1 MKSRSTFSVLF
12 WIKTSKDSIDSA
24 TLYARIT
31 VDGKR
36 VNLSLKHEIPLNQ
49 WDARRSKVSGR
60 SLEAKEINEYIQ
72 HVRAELFSCYR
83 DLKLEGEIIDAESVK
98 KAYLKEEENLE
109 TLSSLFK
116 YHNDNENHNL
126 SQATISHYCTT
137 QRYLLE
143 FVGKKYKSKDLL
155 LKRLDYAFV
164 TGFETFLRNY
174 HSKDHYGYMSNNGAM
189 KHIQRFRKMVRIAIN
204 LGWINHNP
212 LQGYSIKMHKNE
224 REFLTQVEL
233 DKMVKLRTAIDRLD
247 LVRDLFI
254 FSCYTGISYGDMMNL
269 DFKNLQSI
277 DNSQWIITKRAK
289 TDNSVRLPLL
299 SIPLEIINKYSDH
312 PRRKNSS
319 LLPNLSNQKLNSYL
333 KELADKCSID
343 KNLTFHMARH
353 TFATTVTLTNGVP
366 IETVSKILGHS
377 RLATTQ
383 IYARVLDKKISADMK
398 ALRNI
403 LECKKS

>member
-12 WIKTSKDSIDSA
+12 WIKTSKDSNDSA

-36 VNLSLKHEIPLNQ
+36 VNLSLKHEIPLHQ

-60 SLEAKEINEYIQ
+60 SPEAREINEYIQ

-83 DLKLEGEIIDAESVK
+83 DLKLEGEFIDAESVK

-126 SQATISHYCTT
+126 SPATISHYCTT

-143 FVGKKYKSKDLL
+143 FVMSRYQTRDFVLKK
-155 LKRLDYAFV
+155 LDYAFV
-164 TGFETFLRNY
+164 VGFETFLRKY

-189 KHIQRFRKMVRIAIN
+189 KHIQRLRKMIRIAMK

-212 LQGYSIKMHKNE
+212 LQGYVIKMERNE
-224 REFLTQVEL
+224 REYLTENEL
-233 DKMVKLRTAIDRLD
+233 EKICLFKTGLKRLE
-247 LVRDLFI
+247 LVQDLFL
-254 FSCYTGISYGDMMNL
+254 FSCYTGISYGDIMNL
-269 DFKNLQSI
+269 EYKNLQDVESEK
-277 DNSQWIITKRAK
+277 WIITKRAK
-289 TDNSVRLPLL
+289 TNNAVRLPLL
-299 SIPLEIINKYSDH
+299 SIPLRIINKYLDH
-312 PRRKNSS
+312 PRRRGTK
-319 LLPNLSNQKLNSYL
+319 LLPELSNQKLNSYL
-333 KELADKCSID
+333 KELADKCEIR

-383 IYARVLDKKISADMK
+383 IYARVLDKKIAADMSVLK
-398 ALRNI
+398 GV
-403 LECKKS
+403 LEKSDS